1 MFIVLLIAVLGIAG
15 TLSQDSY
22 GSDSFSYWGCASVD
36 PRGFG
41 EPIVFPA
48 GQLTPEAC
56 QTACEG
62 QMFAAVSPDTCRCGD
77 NPNAIISVDEGSCDY
92 PCTKEPNSPMC
103 GGICPDETPSI
114 SNVFVISPGLMSN
127 QDQIPEGDDPGGPS
141 TANDL
146 QPPTIVQTT
155 ATASQ
160 GPSIEP
166 SQGPPVAPIPQDPT
180 PTLPTPPGNTL
191 QVPPE
196 ISAPDSLSAPEPS
209 SQLSTG
215 LPVGDQSPI
224 LSTQTLSVAS
234 TALTSLLG
242 DRPSLTLEM
251 PNSPSVF
258 QTPSSAIPT
267 FSEGTNLTDPPGSTL
282 WPEPS
287 TTPETDDDPPVPSQ
301 ITVSGSSRF
310 DLPVLVDLRGIIFI
324 AAMII

>member
-1 MFIVLLIAVLGIAG
+1 
-15 TLSQDSY
+15 
-22 GSDSFSYWGCASVD
+22 
-36 PRGFG
+36 
-41 EPIVFPA
+41 
-48 GQLTPEAC
+48 
-56 QTACEG
+56 
-62 QMFAAVSPDTCRCGD
+62 
-77 NPNAIISVDEGSCDY
+77 
-92 PCTKEPNSPMC
+92 MC

-114 SNVFVISPGLMSN
+114 SNVFVISPGLMSD
-127 QDQIPEGDDPGGPS
+127 QDQIPVGDGPGGPS

-166 SQGPPVAPIPQDPT
+166 SRGPPVAPVPQDPT
-180 PTLPTPPGNTL
+180 PASPTPPGNTL

-196 ISAPDSLSAPEPS
+196 ISAPDSLSAPVPS
-209 SQLSTG
+209 SQIST
-215 LPVGDQSPI
+215 GDQSPI
-224 LSTQTLSVAS
+224 LPTQTLSVAS
-234 TALTSLLG
+234 TALTSFLDG
-242 DRPSLTLEM
+242 PPSLTLEV
-251 PNSPSVF
+251 PNNPSVF

-267 FSEGTNLTDPPGSTL
+267 FPEGTDLTDPPGSTL